1 MRKLPKRS
9 IVLCRLLIGCFSFN
23 HSIFNLGL
31 QPNLKI
37 MQQSVFEHM
46 QQMGHEQVVFCH
58 DPHSGLNAIIAIHN
72 TTLGPALG
80 GTRLWN
86 YNSHGDAII
95 DALRLSRG
103 MTYKAAISG
112 LNLGGGK
119 AVIVADPS
127 MKSEA
132 LWRRYGKFVD
142 SLNGKYITAEDV
154 NTSARDME
162 YIALETDHVT
172 GVPEYM
178 GGSGDP
184 SPFTAYGVFM
194 GMKASAKKVWGNDS
208 LSGKKVLVQGVG
220 HVGQYLVGHLIEEG
234 AKVYIS
240 DINNE
245 KIRQTLDKFRTV
257 EVIDGT
263 AIFDTEIDIYA
274 PCALGAT
281 VNTESINKMK
291 CPIIAG
297 AANNQLADENIHG
310 PMLVEKGVL
319 YAPDFLINAGG
330 LINVAAEL
338 DGYNRERVMG
348 NVEKIYER
356 TLDIFNLSETEKI
369 HTQAA
374 AMKIAEKRL
383 QDIANVK
390 ARL

>member
-1 MRKLPKRS
+1 
-9 IVLCRLLIGCFSFN
+9 
-23 HSIFNLGL
+23 
-31 QPNLKI
+31 
-37 MQQSVFEHM
+37 
-46 QQMGHEQVVFCH
+46 H
-58 DPHSGLNAIIAIHN
+58 D

-86 YNSHGDAII
+86 YNSHEDAII

-119 AVIVADPS
+119 AVIIGDAATI
-127 MKSEA
+127 KSEA
-132 LWRRYGKFVD
+132 LWRRYGKFVN

-162 YIALETDHVT
+162 YISIETDFVT

-194 GMKASAKKVWGNDS
+194 GMKAAAKKMWGNDN

-220 HVGQYLVGHLIEEG
+220 HVGQYLTGHLIEEG
-234 AKVYIS
+234 AKVYIT
-240 DINNE
+240 DINQA
-245 KIRQTLDKFRTV
+245 KVKQTV
-257 EVIDGT
+257 EKFHSVEVVDGDK
-263 AIFDTEIDIYA
+263 IFDLNIDIYA

-297 AANNQLADENIHG
+297 AANNQLADENVHG
-310 PMLVEKGVL
+310 PMLIEKGIL
-319 YAPDFLINAGG
+319 YVPDFLINAGG
-330 LINVAAEL
+330 LINVCAEL
-338 DGYNRERVMG
+338 EGYNRERVNG
-348 NVEKIYER
+348 NVEKIYGR
-356 TLDIFNLSETEKI
+356 TLEIFELSEKEKI
-369 HTQAA
+369 HTQLA
-374 AMKIAEKRL
+374 AMRIAEKRL
-383 QDIANVK
+383 KDIANVK

>member
-1 MRKLPKRS
+1 M
-9 IVLCRLLIGCFSFN
+9 N
-23 HSIFNLGL
+23 
-31 QPNLKI
+31 
-37 MQQSVFEHM
+37 QSVFELM
-46 QQMGHEQVVFCH
+46 QGMGHEQVVFCH

-80 GTRLWN
+80 GTRLWP
-86 YNSHGDAII
+86 YHNSDEAIV

-103 MTYKAAISG
+103 MTFKAAISG

-119 AVIVADPS
+119 AVIMADPS
-127 MKSEA
+127 QKSEA

-154 NTSARDME
+154 NTAASDME
-162 YIALETDHVT
+162 YIAMQTDHVT

-184 SPFTAYGVFM
+184 SPFTAYGVYT
-194 GMKASAKKVWGNDS
+194 GMKAAAKKAWGNDS
-208 LSGKKVLVQGVG
+208 LSGKKIVVQGVG
-220 HVGQYLVGHLIEEG
+220 HVGQYLVGHLVKDG

-240 DINNE
+240 DINE
-245 KIRQTLDKFRTV
+245 AKIKQALQDNPGV
-257 EVIDGT
+257 EVTDGSK
-263 AIFDTEIDIYA
+263 IFDLDMDIYA

-281 VNTESINKMK
+281 LNTESISKLK
-291 CPIIAG
+291 ARVVAG
-297 AANNQLADENIHG
+297 AANNQLADEDVHG
-310 PMLVEKGVL
+310 PMLIEKGIL

-338 DGYNRERVMG
+338 ETYNADRVKG
-348 NVEKIYER
+348 NVEKIYNR
-356 TLDIFNLSETEKI
+356 TLEIFALSEKEGI

-374 AMKIAEKRL
+374 AMKIAEKRIA
-383 QDIANVK
+383 DIAAVN

>member
-1 MRKLPKRS
+1 M
-9 IVLCRLLIGCFSFN
+9 
-23 HSIFNLGL
+23 
-31 QPNLKI
+31 QP
-37 MQQSVFEHM
+37 SVFDLV

-86 YNSHGDAII
+86 YSSHQDAVV

-119 AVIVADPS
+119 AVIIGDAATV
-127 MKSEA
+127 KSEG
-132 LWRRYGKFVD
+132 LWRRYGKFVN

-162 YIALETDHVT
+162 YISLETEHVT

-184 SPFTAYGVFM
+184 SPFTAYGVFI

-240 DINNE
+240 DINE
-245 KIRQTLDKFRTV
+245 AKIKETTDKFRSV
-257 EVIDGT
+257 EVVAGDK
-263 AIFDTEIDIYA
+263 IFDMEMDVYA

-281 VNTESINKMK
+281 VNNESIAKMK

-297 AANNQLADENIHG
+297 AANNQLADENVHG
-310 PMLVEKGVL
+310 PMLVQKGIV

-330 LINVAAEL
+330 LINVGAEL

-348 NVEKIYER
+348 NVEKIYDR
-356 TLDIFNLSETEKI
+356 TLEIYKLSETENI
-369 HTQAA
+369 HAQAA
-374 AMKIAEKRL
+374 AMKLAEKRL
-383 QDIANVK
+383 ADIANVK

>member
-1 MRKLPKRS
+1 M
-9 IVLCRLLIGCFSFN
+9 
-23 HSIFNLGL
+23 
-31 QPNLKI
+31 QP
-37 MQQSVFEHM
+37 SVFDLV

-58 DPHSGLNAIIAIHN
+58 DPYSGLNAIIAIHD

-86 YNSHGDAII
+86 YDSHQDAVV

-119 AVIVADPS
+119 AVIIGDAANI
-127 MKSEA
+127 KSEG
-132 LWRRYGKFVD
+132 LWRRYGKFVN

-162 YIALETDHVT
+162 YISLETDFVT

-184 SPFTAYGVFM
+184 SPFTAYGVFT

-208 LSGKKVLVQGVG
+208 LAGKKVLVQGVG

-240 DINNE
+240 DINDA
-245 KIRQTLDKFRTV
+245 KIKETVDKFRSV
-257 EVIDGT
+257 EVIEGDK
-263 AIFDTEIDIYA
+263 IFDLEMDIYA

-297 AANNQLADENIHG
+297 AANNQLADENVHG
-310 PMLVEKGVL
+310 PMLVEKGIV

-338 DGYNRERVMG
+338 DGYNRERVIG
-348 NVEKIYER
+348 NVEKIYDR
-356 TLDIFNLSETEKI
+356 TLEIYKLSDTEKV
-369 HTQAA
+369 HAQAA
-374 AMKIAEKRL
+374 AIKLAEKRIA
-383 QDIANVK
+383 DIASVK
-390 ARL
+390 SRL